1 MTAPFLLSDDELRDL
16 TGYSKPKYQIIWLRA
31 QGFTFRIAAD
41 GHPRVDRSH
50 YLQMMGGAATAR
62 HKKTE
67 PDFGGLLTLVKAA

>member
-1 MTAPFLLSDDELRDL
+1 MTPPLFLTAGELREL
-16 TGYSKPKYQIIWLRA
+16 TGYSKPKYQIAWLRA

-50 YLQMMGGAATAR
+50 YLKMMGGAATH

-67 PDFGGLLTLVKAA
+67 PDFGGLLALVKAA